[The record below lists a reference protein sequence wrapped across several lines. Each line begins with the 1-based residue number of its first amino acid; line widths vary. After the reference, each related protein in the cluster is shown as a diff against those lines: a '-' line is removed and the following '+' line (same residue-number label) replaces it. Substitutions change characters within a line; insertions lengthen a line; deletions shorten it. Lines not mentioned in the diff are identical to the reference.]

1 MEVTGEA
8 DISAENINIGGRE
21 ATTETTTHTKVETE
35 TLAIGVKNAYADTA
49 LAIKAVADAAAA
61 LEDAKEDLDDAKRN
75 VRNGTLAA
83 SALDDYKANLA
94 AATAQLTQAGIAAV
108 AAGATAAA
116 TTGTGGFYVS
126 GSAEKSVT
134 ETTTTNTSSTFNGSS
149 INLGSGK
156 LNAENKIEVTG
167 STINVVDN
175 LEINADD
182 IIVKAGIEETTETSS
197 ETTRTAG
204 ATASYGAS
212 GASGGVNASGSNTDS
227 ESYSKTHINSTIN
240 AGSLNSTSD
249 NLTLSGANVEVAG
262 NIDIDTG
269 NLTIESL
276 QDESSSSSKTEGY
289 NASVSK
295 DGDVSGGANQN
306 SSNSDSKW
314 VNNQTT
320 LIGGTSSGEM
330 GEGDV
335 NINADSTTI
344 TGATVASATR
354 NEDGSLTDNSSSGT
368 GSLNLA
374 TDELVINNLQ
384 DKDHSESEGFDV
396 SGSSGSTT
404 VGLTSNGHKTEQDT
418 LATLGGGNITKKD
431 GSEHDVSDV
440 NSDLNNSQVITKDQ
454 QTGGLDATV
463 TVDHR
468 LLSGDG
474 LKDIAEDFEDT
485 VDHAEEIGKSV
496 KQVATLDTVGIE
508 HFAGLVND
516 KAEMRTGV
524 AQIHDQ
530 ENEEG
535 ENELR
540 DVINDSEASAEETQ
554 DALSALAQALTG
566 DESQQVDLYS
576 EGENGTENLKGF
588 YDDADGQ
595 IALNTQQTD
604 MTDVS
609 DKVEVVGHE
618 SYHAKLDQED
628 SGFSEADREAL
639 AHDAG
644 ERTSE
649 HWNKENRRDGITT
662 SAGSNAD
669 WNKNN
674 QNSNTISFG
683 NASVADKNAEDVEP
697 LLPLVPPILVG
708 VGLILGDVQ
717 TANAP
722 AEGDNLDNIP
732 QSRSVMPTDVAIE
745 AGVELAK
752 ENLPESLHTAV
763 DVAAMIGNPK
773 TAVDDVAGIVSDLGK
788 KGDVPNVDTDFE
800 IGGQSNINDPVSEL
814 DVDSYK
820 ELKRREVVG
829 DDLEHDHIPSSAA
842 IIKNQENELGP
853 LTAAERRLIH
863 NEGTSVEVPKEV
875 HADSRTYRGRNT
887 QEQIN
892 EDAKDLAAA
901 ACRDCDVFRE
911 NAINHGMEIDSV
923 DSAID
928 KIHEQNVGGGVYTQ
942 SELDDAL
949 NK

>member
-1 MEVTGEA
+1 V
-8 DISAENINIGGRE
+8 
-21 ATTETTTHTKVETE
+21 
-35 TLAIGVKNAYADTA
+35 
-49 LAIKAVADAAAA
+49 
-61 LEDAKEDLDDAKRN
+61 
-75 VRNGTLAA
+75 
-83 SALDDYKANLA
+83 
-94 AATAQLTQAGIAAV
+94 
-108 AAGATAAA
+108 
-116 TTGTGGFYVS
+116 
-126 GSAEKSVT
+126 
-134 ETTTTNTSSTFNGSS
+134 
-149 INLGSGK
+149 
-156 LNAENKIEVTG
+156 
-167 STINVVDN
+167 
-175 LEINADD
+175 
-182 IIVKAGIEETTETSS
+182 
-197 ETTRTAG
+197 
-204 ATASYGAS
+204 
-212 GASGGVNASGSNTDS
+212 
-227 ESYSKTHINSTIN
+227 
-240 AGSLNSTSD
+240 
-249 NLTLSGANVEVAG
+249 
-262 NIDIDTG
+262 
-269 NLTIESL
+269 IESL

-289 NASVSK
+289 NASASIGG
-295 DGDVSGGANQN
+295 DGKVAPGSFGANQN
-306 SSNSDSKW
+306 SSSSDSKW

-384 DKDHSESEGFDV
+384 DKDHSESEGFNV

-431 GSEHDVSDV
+431 GSEHEEGLVESA

-485 VDHAEEIGKSV
+485 VDHAEEIGVSV
-496 KQVATLDTVGIE
+496 QQVASLDSVGIE
-508 HFAGLVND
+508 DFAGLVND
-516 KAEMRTGV
+516 KAEIRTGV

-566 DESQQVDLYS
+566 DESQQVDLYN

-674 QNSNTISFG
+674 QNSNAINLG
-683 NASVADKNAEDVEP
+683 NASVGGKKASDVEEMSA
-697 LLPLVPPILVG
+697 VPPVLVG
-708 VGLILGDVQ
+708 VALVLGDVT

-788 KGDVPNVDTDFE
+788 KGDVPNVDIDTPGDAPS
-800 IGGQSNINDPVSEL
+800 IQQSNLSDGYSQNKDGTGTLYRGDARTHQSIFEDGFTPKDPNA
-814 DVDSYK
+814 DVD
-820 ELKRREVVG
+820 LEVYVNSTPSPDSQYVSTSKDVDEATEFATGYGENSGNVYHIKDTGDGIDVNETLGGKVAFSNEAEIAMPGGVDTCNIIGCQKVAADGSSVG
-829 DDLEHDHIPSSAA
+829 DFIPNPNF
-842 IIKNQENELGP
+842 KP
-853 LTAAERRLIH
+853 
-863 NEGTSVEVPKEV
+863 
-875 HADSRTYRGRNT
+875 
-887 QEQIN
+887 
-892 EDAKDLAAA
+892 
-901 ACRDCDVFRE
+901 
-911 NAINHGMEIDSV
+911 
-923 DSAID
+923 
-928 KIHEQNVGGGVYTQ
+928 
-942 SELDDAL
+942 
-949 NK
+949 

>member
-1 MEVTGEA
+1 
-8 DISAENINIGGRE
+8 D
-21 ATTETTTHTKVETE
+21 
-35 TLAIGVKNAYADTA
+35 
-49 LAIKAVADAAAA
+49 
-61 LEDAKEDLDDAKRN
+61 
-75 VRNGTLAA
+75 
-83 SALDDYKANLA
+83 
-94 AATAQLTQAGIAAV
+94 
-108 AAGATAAA
+108 
-116 TTGTGGFYVS
+116 
-126 GSAEKSVT
+126 
-134 ETTTTNTSSTFNGSS
+134 
-149 INLGSGK
+149 
-156 LNAENKIEVTG
+156 
-167 STINVVDN
+167 
-175 LEINADD
+175 
-182 IIVKAGIEETTETSS
+182 
-197 ETTRTAG
+197 
-204 ATASYGAS
+204 
-212 GASGGVNASGSNTDS
+212 
-227 ESYSKTHINSTIN
+227 SYSKTHINSTIN
-240 AGSLNSTSD
+240 AGSLTSTSD

-269 NLTIESL
+269 NLVIESL

-289 NASVSK
+289 SASANIG
-295 DGDVSGGANQN
+295 GDKSISPGNFGANEN
-306 SSNSDSKW
+306 ASNSDSQW
-314 VNNQTT
+314 VNNQTS
-320 LIGGTSSGEM
+320 LIGGTS
-330 GEGDV
+330 GEGEV
-335 NINADSTTI
+335 NISADKTTI
-344 TGATVASATR
+344 RGAVVASATR
-354 NEDGSLTDNSSSGT
+354 NEDGTLTDNGNLT
-368 GSLNLA
+368 LA

-384 DKDHSESEGFDV
+384 DKDHSENTGFDISAGV
-396 SGSSGSTT
+396 SSSGSTT
-404 VGLTSNGHKTEQDT
+404 VGLTSNGHKKEQDT
-418 LATLGGGNITKKD
+418 LATLGGGSITQKD
-431 GSEHDVSDV
+431 GSAHEEGLVESA

-454 QTGGLDATV
+454 QIGGLDATV

-468 LLSGDG
+468 VLTEEGRQ
-474 LKDIAEDFEDT
+474 DIAEDFEDT

-649 HWNKENRRDGITT
+649 HWNKENSRDGITT
-662 SAGSNAD
+662 STGSNTD

-674 QNSNTISFG
+674 QNSNTINLG
-683 NASVADKNAEDVEP
+683 NASVGGKKASDVEEMSA
-697 LLPLVPPILVG
+697 VPPVLVG
-708 VGLILGDVQ
+708 VALVLGDVT

-722 AEGDNLDNIP
+722 SEGDNLDEIP

-752 ENLPESLHTAV
+752 ENLPESLHSAV

-788 KGDVPNVDTDFE
+788 KGNVPKVDTDFE
-800 IGGQSNINDPVSEL
+800 IGGQSNINGPVSEL

-820 ELKRREVVG
+820 ELKRRDVVG

-842 IIKNQENELGP
+842 IIRNQENELGP
-853 LTAAERRLIH
+853 LTAAERRQIH

-928 KIHEQNVGGGVYTQ
+928 KMHEQNVGGGVYTQ
-942 SELDDAL
+942 SELDDVL

>member
-1 MEVTGEA
+1 V
-8 DISAENINIGGRE
+8 
-21 ATTETTTHTKVETE
+21 
-35 TLAIGVKNAYADTA
+35 
-49 LAIKAVADAAAA
+49 
-61 LEDAKEDLDDAKRN
+61 
-75 VRNGTLAA
+75 
-83 SALDDYKANLA
+83 
-94 AATAQLTQAGIAAV
+94 
-108 AAGATAAA
+108 
-116 TTGTGGFYVS
+116 
-126 GSAEKSVT
+126 
-134 ETTTTNTSSTFNGSS
+134 
-149 INLGSGK
+149 
-156 LNAENKIEVTG
+156 
-167 STINVVDN
+167 
-175 LEINADD
+175 
-182 IIVKAGIEETTETSS
+182 
-197 ETTRTAG
+197 
-204 ATASYGAS
+204 
-212 GASGGVNASGSNTDS
+212 
-227 ESYSKTHINSTIN
+227 
-240 AGSLNSTSD
+240 
-249 NLTLSGANVEVAG
+249 
-262 NIDIDTG
+262 
-269 NLTIESL
+269 IESL

-289 NASVSK
+289 NASASIGG
-295 DGDVSGGANQN
+295 DGKVAPGSFGANQN
-306 SSNSDSKW
+306 SSSSDSKW

-384 DKDHSESEGFDV
+384 DKDHSESEGFNV

-431 GSEHDVSDV
+431 GSAHEEGLVESA

-485 VDHAEEIGKSV
+485 VDHAEEIGVSV
-496 KQVATLDTVGIE
+496 QQVASLDSVGIE
-508 HFAGLVND
+508 DFAGLVND
-516 KAEMRTGV
+516 KAEIRTGV

-566 DESQQVDLYS
+566 DESQQVDLYN

-649 HWNKENRRDGITT
+649 HWNKENSRDGITT
-662 SAGSNAD
+662 STGSNAD

-683 NASVADKNAEDVEP
+683 NASVDGKTADEVEP
-697 LLPLVPPILVG
+697 LLPEFVEDARAAVLDHQEESQQASEGLKGDAIGTVLSIAAAPGDLV
-708 VGLILGDVQ
+708 
-717 TANAP
+717 
-722 AEGDNLDNIP
+722 
-732 QSRSVMPTDVAIE
+732 
-745 AGVELAK
+745 
-752 ENLPESLHTAV
+752 V
-763 DVAAMIGNPK
+763 DVADAALTIFDKSTDLIGAIGLLGEDLQQEAVGNITNDI
-773 TAVDDVAGIVSDLGK
+773 TALENAYENKEAIANAILNNLKEFPGKVADLDPAALRTLVTVLGEAAIPAGILAKANKV
-788 KGDVPNVDTDFE
+788 DVPDTPKVDMAEVDNE
-800 IGGQSNINDPVSEL
+800 IDHSALDDDPVDVEFDAPPPEVVNDSNTASNTSEL
-814 DVDSYK
+814 LVSTQPTRNSVQAELDKLPNGQGSQYTVRQNENGTFSAVRNDASASDPLQVTLEGNLATPIKSTTSPVDQLAINNANGRQFQDQFTDALSH
-820 ELKRREVVG
+820 VG
-829 DDLEHDHIPSSAA
+829 
-842 IIKNQENELGP
+842 
-853 LTAAERRLIH
+853 AAENKLPTTVMVNGQPVTTI
-863 NEGTSVEVPKEV
+863 P
-875 HADSRTYRGRNT
+875 DLWGR
-887 QEQIN
+887 
-892 EDAKDLAAA
+892 
-901 ACRDCDVFRE
+901 
-911 NAINHGMEIDSV
+911 
-923 DSAID
+923 
-928 KIHEQNVGGGVYTQ
+928 NVGGIVEVKNVIDISATQ
-942 SELDDAL
+942 QLRAQAREAINTGQPMNLVVSPRTTNISQQTLDLIESTGGAVHRFDPATGELTAY
-949 NK
+949 N